1 VYEDG
6 NTTTAIPITIDF
18 LSMNSKEFALDYQDL
33 TAKVGNNHGYVNIG
47 EIADFLKNG
56 DINEEK
62 LQ

>member
-1 VYEDG
+1 
-6 NTTTAIPITIDF
+6 
-18 LSMNSKEFALDYQDL
+18 MNSKEFALDFQDL